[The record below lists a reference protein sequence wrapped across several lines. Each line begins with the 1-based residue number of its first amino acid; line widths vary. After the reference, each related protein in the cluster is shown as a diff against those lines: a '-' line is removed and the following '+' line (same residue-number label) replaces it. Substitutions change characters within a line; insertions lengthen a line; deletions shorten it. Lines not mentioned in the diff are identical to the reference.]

1 MLRLAFAIA
10 DHTGRALFFRHDLS
24 GLPKKTDTLVMLIF
38 AASAAFSALN
48 SGVAWYFPV
57 HMLWLFSMSF
67 LFSVR
72 LTVIYA
78 LLSIAI
84 DGLAWG
90 LMAGFGNDFAKP
102 LGLWEIAC
110 LIMLM
115 NRDRKL
121 KESSQELDNG

>member
-1 MLRLAFAIA
+1 MLRLAFAIT

-110 LIMLM
+110 LIVLM

-121 KESSQELDNG
+121 KESSQEQDNG

>member
-1 MLRLAFAIA
+1 MVRLAFAIA

-110 LIMLM
+110 LIVLM

-121 KESSQELDNG
+121 KESSQEQDNG

>member
-1 MLRLAFAIA
+1 MVRLAFAIA

-110 LIMLM
+110 LIALM

-121 KESSQELDNG
+121 KESSQEQDNG

>member
-1 MLRLAFAIA
+1 MVRLAFVIA

-110 LIMLM
+110 LIVLM

-121 KESSQELDNG
+121 KESSQEQDNG

>member
-1 MLRLAFAIA
+1 MFRLAFAIA
-10 DHTGRALFFRHDLS
+10 DHAGRALFFRHDLT
-24 GLPKKTDTLVMLIF
+24 GLPKKTDTLVLLIF
-38 AASAAFSALN
+38 VASAALSALK

-57 HMLWLFSMSF
+57 HMLWLFAMSF

-78 LLSIAI
+78 MLSMAI

-90 LMAGFGNDFAKP
+90 IMAGFGNDFAKP
-102 LGLWEIAC
+102 LELWEIAC
-110 LIMLM
+110 LIVLM

-121 KESSQELDNG
+121 KESSRDQDNG

>member
-1 MLRLAFAIA
+1 
-10 DHTGRALFFRHDLS
+10 
-24 GLPKKTDTLVMLIF
+24 
-38 AASAAFSALN
+38 
-48 SGVAWYFPV
+48 
-57 HMLWLFSMSF
+57 
-67 LFSVR
+67 
-72 LTVIYA
+72 VIYA

-110 LIMLM
+110 LIVLM

-121 KESSQELDNG
+121 KESSQEQDNG

>member
-110 LIMLM
+110 LIVLM

-121 KESSQELDNG
+121 KESSQEQDNG

>member
-110 LIMLM
+110 LIVLM

-121 KESSQELDNG
+121 KESSQERDNG

>member
-1 MLRLAFAIA
+1 MFRLVLAMA
-10 DHTGRALFFRHDLS
+10 DHTGRALSFRHDLS
-24 GLPKKTDTLVMLIF
+24 GLPTKTDTLVILIF
-38 AASAAFSALN
+38 LASAALSALKA
-48 SGVAWYFPV
+48 GVVLYFPV

-78 LLSIAI
+78 MLSMAV

-90 LMAGFGNDFAKP
+90 IMAGFGSDFAKP
-102 LGLWEIAC
+102 LELWEIAC
-110 LIMLM
+110 LIVLM

-121 KESSQELDNG
+121 KESSGERNNG

>member
-1 MLRLAFAIA
+1 MLRLAFAIV

-38 AASAAFSALN
+38 AASAAFSTLK

-78 LLSIAI
+78 MLSMAI
-84 DGLAWG
+84 NALTWG
-90 LMAGFGNDFAKP
+90 MMAGFGDDFAKP
-102 LGLWEIAC
+102 LGLWQVAC
-110 LIMLM
+110 LIVLM
-115 NRDRKL
+115 HRERKL
-121 KESSQELDNG
+121 KESSGERDNG

>member
-1 MLRLAFAIA
+1 
-10 DHTGRALFFRHDLS
+10 
-24 GLPKKTDTLVMLIF
+24 MLIF

-84 DGLAWG
+84 DGLALG

-110 LIMLM
+110 LIVLM
-115 NRDRKL
+115 NRDRKF
-121 KESSQELDNG
+121 KESSQEQDNG

>member
-38 AASAAFSALN
+38 AASAAFTALN

-57 HMLWLFSMSF
+57 HMLWLFSMSS

-84 DGLAWG
+84 DGLALG

-110 LIMLM
+110 LIVLM

-121 KESSQELDNG
+121 KESSQEQDNG